1 MLLTGNHQFQLQLI
15 DLDHDFYSFSYI
27 WTTISNTNHLRP
39 AIKRKKNY
47 LLLQQKTFD
56 GILLAKSKQESV
68 KCNFPLF
75 FLEKTLQNL
84 PKINIFIWDAPCTKN
99 LFILAQ
105 KMHGFEK
112 LYFLETFWNGS
123 QVIMIKKTS
132 WMASRIFCTFA
143 KPVSRSSSWWF
154 SWPDSRVVAL
164 YFWKNFLSR
173 VLKGCLGLLPRHFP
187 RNVSL
192 SSTQS
197 WKLVKMSP
205 FIFQFLTFLWTFSS
219 FFNVK
224 NNEKVSFHISNSAF
238 SRFISDFFLFFI
250 VYFLIFFL
258 QFFFF

>member
-1 MLLTGNHQFQLQLI
+1 M
-15 DLDHDFYSFSYI
+15 
-27 WTTISNTNHLRP
+27 
-39 AIKRKKNY
+39 
-47 LLLQQKTFD
+47 QQKNFWWHSF
-56 GILLAKSKQESV
+56 GQKQVE
-68 KCNFPLF
+68 KCQVQFPS
-75 FLEKTLQNL
+75 FLPRKTLQNL

-99 LFILAQ
+99 LFILAH

-192 SSTQS
+192 SSTQC
-197 WKLVKMSP
+197 
-205 FIFQFLTFLWTFSS
+205 
-219 FFNVK
+219 
-224 NNEKVSFHISNSAF
+224 
-238 SRFISDFFLFFI
+238 
-250 VYFLIFFL
+250 
-258 QFFFF
+258 